1 MLRDH
6 FYRML
11 GIKLRLAT
19 YKAKVLPT
27 VLSLWTGGSSIFTF
41 VVTHLTT
48 LSTVSTRLGSNP
60 GPIELSHLFSRIL
73 PLHLFSFMS
82 GHREPVS

>member
-1 MLRDH
+1 
-6 FYRML
+6 ML

-19 YKAKVLPT
+19 YKAKVLPS
-27 VLSLWTGGSSIFTF
+27 VLWLRIGRSSIFTF

-48 LSTVSTRLGSNP
+48 LSTVAMRLGSNP
-60 GPIELSHLFSRIL
+60 EPIELSHLFSRIL
-73 PLHLFSFMS
+73 PLHLFSFVS